1 MKKTFNQDYSQ
12 LSSSVPSGIISW
24 RRLATNE
31 KMEKYSNHT
40 SWWQKSNSEENS
52 GCAKGFDHT
61 GLKDISY
68 SDICVTGLS
77 NRSPRGCNKGPTV
90 QHWLTQILVA
100 SWSPC
105 QLVCWSACLSVCPKF
120 AFLPF
125 ASPLLPNCTL
135 QPTKAVKNDER
146 MPVPSSSG
154 VVFDGKAISRTFVYT
169 G

>member
-1 MKKTFNQDYSQ
+1 MARDKNFINQDYSQ
-12 LSSSVPSGIISW
+12 LFSSVPSGIISW

-77 NRSPRGCNKGPTV
+77 NRSPRGCNKGPNVHPYALRTTV
-90 QHWLTQILVA
+90 WFFSTDTKEDLITPELHKISLIWKRHLKDLWLHF
-100 SWSPC
+100 
-105 QLVCWSACLSVCPKF
+105 CLS
-120 AFLPF
+120 
-125 ASPLLPNCTL
+125 
-135 QPTKAVKNDER
+135 AVSWFCSKY
-146 MPVPSSSG
+146 SG
-154 VVFDGKAISRTFVYT
+154 IHIVLKMTYIFK
-169 G
+169 